1 MPEHELFRGRRPP
14 APPEGL
20 RRRALDAARSH
31 SLVARPSPWQRLW
44 EQPGLRLAWVATV
57 VALVAGHVALSV
69 PDAATDPPLAPKIRV
84 ASASLDASTAPL
96 VALDRIDGRHL
107 PNF

>member
-1 MPEHELFRGRRPP
+1 
-14 APPEGL
+14 
-20 RRRALDAARSH
+20 
-31 SLVARPSPWQRLW
+31 
-44 EQPGLRLAWVATV
+44 
-57 VALVAGHVALSV
+57 VALSV